1 MKISIVG
8 CGYVGCVTGVCFAD
22 MGNEVTLVDVDSDKV
37 DSINEGR
44 SPIYEPGLEALMQK
58 NRELVPA
65 TTDLQ
70 SAVHDTDITFVAVG
84 TPSNADGSIDLTYVF
99 RVCEEIGEV
108 LREKEDFHIV
118 ITGRHPR

>member
-37 DSINEGR
+37 DFINEGR

-58 NRELVPA
+58 K
-65 TTDLQ
+65 
-70 SAVHDTDITFVAVG
+70 SG
-84 TPSNADGSIDLTYVF
+84 TCPRDNESS
-99 RVCEEIGEV
+99 
-108 LREKEDFHIV
+108 
-118 ITGRHPR
+118 GRHT